1 MSKQVYIA
9 RNFLIINFLKRS
21 KATWKEIEYHLE
33 TQSEIE
39 GSDYYMSQRT
49 FQRDIIEIRSLYDV
63 DIQNDKSTGCYFIAE
78 QEEIL
83 NSNSHLLDS
92 FNLYN
97 ALSLTNNYSEYI
109 QFDSRTPKGTEHI
122 LPLLNAIKN
131 KSVVDIEYHKF
142 YESDSETVLFNPY
155 LIKQFKSRWYAIG
168 IKVKNNEIRTY
179 ALDRI
184 MKVDVKKKK
193 YVASKEINLVS
204 YFKNAFGI
212 IAPNDEKPEKVIFT
226 LNKEQ
231 ANYITTFPLH
241 DTQKINKSN
250 DSHVTFEINVFIT
263 YDLVMEFLSYGDEV
277 LVESPKS
284 LIKELKKMYSNSL
297 AKYKF

>member
-63 DIQNDKSTGCYFIAE
+63 DIQNDKSTGCYYIAE
-78 QEEIL
+78 QEEII
-83 NSNSHLLDS
+83 NTNSHLLDS

-142 YESDSETVLFNPY
+142 YQSDSESVLFNPY

-168 IKVKNNEIRTY
+168 IKVENNEIRTY

-184 MKVDVKKKK
+184 VKVDVKKKK
-193 YVASKEINLVS
+193 FVASKEINLVS

-212 IAPNDEKPEKVIFT
+212 IAPNDVKPEKVIFT

-241 DTQKINKSN
+241 DTQKIIKSN
-250 DSHVTFEINVFIT
+250 ESHVTFEINVFIT

>member
-9 RNFLIINFLKRS
+9 RIFLIINFLKRS

-39 GSDYYMSQRT
+39 GSDFHMSQRT

-63 DIQNDKSTGCYFIAE
+63 DIQNDKSTGCYYVAE

-142 YESDSETVLFNPY
+142 YESDSESVLFNPY

-168 IKVKNNEIRTY
+168 IKVENNEIRTY

-184 MKVDVKKKK
+184 VKVDVKKKK
-193 YVASKEINLVS
+193 FVASKEINLVS

-212 IAPNDEKPEKVIFT
+212 IAPNDVKPEKVIFT

-250 DSHVTFEINVFIT
+250 ESHVTFEINVFIT

-284 LIKELKKMYSNSL
+284 LIKELKNMYSNSL

>member
-63 DIQNDKSTGCYFIAE
+63 DIQNDKSTGCYYIAE

-83 NSNSHLLDS
+83 NTNSHLLDS

-122 LPLLNAIKN
+122 LPFLNAIKN
-131 KSVVDIEYHKF
+131 KSVVEIEYHKF
-142 YESDSETVLFNPY
+142 YESDSESVLFNPY

-168 IKVKNNEIRTY
+168 IKVENNEIRTY

-184 MKVDVKKKK
+184 VKVDVKKKK
-193 YVASKEINLVS
+193 FVASKEINLVS

-212 IAPNDEKPEKVIFT
+212 IAPNDVKPEKVIFT

-241 DTQKINKSN
+241 DTQKVIKSN
-250 DSHVTFEINVFIT
+250 ESHVTFEINVFIT

>member
-39 GSDYYMSQRT
+39 GCDYHMSQRT

-63 DIQNDKSTGCYFIAE
+63 DIQNDKSTGCYYIAE
-78 QEEIL
+78 QEELL

-142 YESDSETVLFNPY
+142 YVSDSETVLFNPY

-168 IKVKNNEIRTY
+168 IKVENNEIRTY

-184 MKVDVKKKK
+184 VKVDVKKKK
-193 YVASKEINLVS
+193 FVASKEINLVS

-212 IAPNDEKPEKVIFT
+212 IAPNDVKPEKVIFT

-250 DSHVTFEINVFIT
+250 ESHVTFEINVFIT

-284 LIKELKKMYSNSL
+284 LKKELKKMYSNSL
-297 AKYKF
+297 TKY